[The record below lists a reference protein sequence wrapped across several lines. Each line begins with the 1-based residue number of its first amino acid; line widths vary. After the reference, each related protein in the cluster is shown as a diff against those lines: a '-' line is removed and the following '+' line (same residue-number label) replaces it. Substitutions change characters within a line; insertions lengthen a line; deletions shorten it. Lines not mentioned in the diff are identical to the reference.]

1 MSETTVAATAPAA
14 AAAIPA
20 PAGGDPQA
28 GATPVPGAAAT
39 PAATL
44 PALGTPLIGDAPV
57 VDPAKPV
64 DGAAV
69 DPAKP
74 AADVPITPT
83 VYTDFT
89 LPDGI
94 TKDSAAFTTFAEAAS
109 KLGLPQDQAQ
119 ALVTAVGARMAADAK
134 AAGEATWQN
143 WVDTNDKWAAEIKAD
158 PAIGG
163 AKFDGMKVTVAKL
176 FDDYVGHIN
185 TPERKALNEALL
197 LTGAGNNPAIVRAIA
212 KIAAAHTEGGFVSG
226 SPARGPVDR
235 AALMYPTMGQP
246 NGAASGQQGPGN
258 R

>member
-1 MSETTVAATAPAA
+1 MSGTTTDA
-14 AAAIPA
+14 PA
-20 PAGGDPQA
+20 PATTAAPE
-28 GATPVPGAAAT
+28 ATPAVPSTTPAAT
-39 PAATL
+39 PAAAATL

-57 VDPAKPV
+57 VDPAAP
-64 DGAAV
+64 AAA

-74 AADVPITPT
+74 AGDVPITPT

-94 TKDSAAFTTFAEAAS
+94 TKDSAAFTTFADAAS

-119 ALVTAVGARMAADAK
+119 ALVTAVGERMAADAK